1 MVIKAKYEIGDRVWI
16 VYENKGEA
24 CIYDDYIEEI
34 CVNGNGIYYIL
45 KGVCIDRKEEDII
58 LYTETD
64 ELVEKIK
71 KILDEIKESK

>member
-16 VYENKGEA
+16 AYENKGEA
-24 CIYDDYIEEI
+24 CVYDDYIEEI
-34 CVNGNGIYYIL
+34 CVNDNGIYYIL
-45 KGVCIDRKEEDII
+45 KRACIDRKEEDII

-71 KILDEIKESK
+71 KILDEIRESK